1 MRGYRLDLGSNM
13 AFSTRTHMCIHAA
26 GAVTPR
32 TAEGSFDQIS
42 RWREICLDRYII
54 VFIGLLYGMN
64 VILG

>member
-32 TAEGSFDQIS
+32 IAEGSFDQIS

-54 VFIGLLYGMN
+54 VSIGLLYGMN